1 VNDCIVWS
9 VGLSVVL
16 SPSEP
21 YRKFGSDRDT
31 VCIQDSDERPITYS
45 GSLGGGYVLCLFNTI
60 QPSSF
65 DRYILLCKTQRS
77 NIKAVQQSVNT
88 LIILLINKANIFIK
102 DLT

>member
-1 VNDCIVWS
+1 M
-9 VGLSVVL
+9 
-16 SPSEP
+16 SPTENLEAIEIP
-21 YRKFGSDRDT
+21 FAFRTRMKDLLHIADR
-31 VCIQDSDERPITYS
+31 
-45 GSLGGGYVLCLFNTI
+45 LGANNVLCLFNTI